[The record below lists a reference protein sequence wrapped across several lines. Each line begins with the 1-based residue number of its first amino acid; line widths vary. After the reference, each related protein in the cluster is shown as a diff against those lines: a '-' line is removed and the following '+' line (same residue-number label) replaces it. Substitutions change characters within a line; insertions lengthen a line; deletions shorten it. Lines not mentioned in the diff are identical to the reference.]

1 MSETKTGTITFRID
15 ASLKDE
21 LTAIAETQ
29 AKPMGEVLRELVRDH
44 IKQKKRREFEAEARR
59 QSLLLA
65 EAAKDPNSDEAQ
77 IMRELDAHFDE
88 FARELTAREEKL
100 GHKWK

>member
-1 MSETKTGTITFRID
+1 MSETKTETITFRID
-15 ASLKDE
+15 AALKDQLAE
-21 LTAIAETQ
+21 IAETQ

-44 IKQKKRREFEAEARR
+44 IKQKRRREFEAEARR

-77 IMRELDAHFDE
+77 IMREMEAHFVDVM
-88 FARELTAREEKL
+88 RE
-100 GHKWK
+100 WK

>member
-1 MSETKTGTITFRID
+1 MSETKTETITFRID
-15 ASLKDE
+15 AALKDQLAE
-21 LTAIAETQ
+21 IAETQ

-44 IKQKKRREFEAEARR
+44 IKQKRRREFEAEARR

-77 IMRELDAHFDE
+77 IMREMEAHFVDVMQE
-88 FARELTAREEKL
+88 
-100 GHKWK
+100 WK